1 LSSNYLLCATPRTG
15 TTLLC
20 QYLTSTEV
28 AGRPQSYFR
37 RQGMTSYA
45 EGWRIVN
52 SDGTYSFSDYLI
64 AARAAAST
72 ENGTIGIRVMW
83 GTLDEMTAELGQL
96 YPNFVSNDLALLEK
110 AFGQLKFVYLYRND
124 MIAQA
129 ISLYRAEM
137 TGHWHTVEG
146 QKPKQPPVFDFDAI
160 KSRLEMLE
168 EHNLAWKN
176 WFQKVGVRPLALS
189 YEALSADPVASTK
202 RTLDFLGL
210 KLPEYKQL
218 QAANQRLADEM
229 TVAWIEQF
237 NKHPQ
242 KTMSSMNV

>member
-1 LSSNYLLCATPRTG
+1 MCGTPRTG

-28 AGRPQSYFR
+28 AGRPHSYFR
-37 RQGMTSYA
+37 KQNMTAWA
-45 EGWRIVN
+45 EGWRILSAN
-52 SDGTYSFSDYLI
+52 GTYSFSDYLI
-64 AARAAAST
+64 AARAAAGT

-83 GTLDEMTAELGQL
+83 GTLEEMTAELGQL
-96 YPNFVSNDLALLEK
+96 YPHLASNDLALLEN
-110 AFGQLKFVYLYRND
+110 AFGPLKFIYLYRD
-124 MIAQA
+124 DVIAQA

-168 EHNLAWKN
+168 QHNLAWKN
-176 WFQKVGVRPLALS
+176 WFQKADVKPLAIS
-189 YEALSADPVASTK
+189 YEALSADPVGSTK
-202 RTLDFLGL
+202 RALDFLGL
-210 KLPEYKQL
+210 ELPEYRQL
-218 QAANQRLADEM
+218 KAVNQRLADET

-237 NKHPQ
+237 NKHIQ
-242 KTMSSMNV
+242 NRTT